1 MNRKTRSIK
10 ENTVRHLIRKMV
22 REMVAEGEGGEVE
35 QPEEEPAE
43 EPSEDLGLDEE
54 LSNIT
59 DSYIKKI
66 RNARAGVEQS
76 DVIEMM
82 SQIIDSF
89 GYGNQDK
96 LRLLQSIK
104 QEVVR

>member
-1 MNRKTRSIK
+1 MNRKTTSIK
-10 ENTVRHLIRKMV
+10 ENTMRRLVRKMV

-35 QPEEEPAE
+35 QPVEEPN
-43 EPSEDLGLDEE
+43 EDPGLDEE
-54 LSNIT
+54 LSNLT

-66 RNARAGVEQS
+66 KNVRAGVEKS
-76 DVIEMM
+76 DVIEMI

-96 LRLLQSIK
+96 LKVLQSIK

>member
-1 MNRKTRSIK
+1 MNGKTKTIK
-10 ENTVRHLIRKMV
+10 ENTMRHLIRKMV
-22 REMVAEGEGGEVE
+22 REMVAEGEGGEIE
-35 QPEEEPAE
+35 QPEEEP
-43 EPSEDLGLDEE
+43 SEDPGLDDE

-59 DSYIKKI
+59 DSFIKKI

-82 SQIIDSF
+82 SQIIDSL

-96 LRLLQSIK
+96 LRVLQGVKETTI
-104 QEVVR
+104 R

>member
-1 MNRKTRSIK
+1 MNRKTTSIK
-10 ENTVRHLIRKMV
+10 ENTMRRLVRKMV

-35 QPEEEPAE
+35 QPVEEPN
-43 EPSEDLGLDEE
+43 EDQGLDEE
-54 LSNIT
+54 LSNLT

-66 RNARAGVEQS
+66 RNARAGVEKS

-96 LRLLQSIK
+96 LKVLQSIK

>member
-1 MNRKTRSIK
+1 MNRKTTSIK
-10 ENTVRHLIRKMV
+10 ENTMRRLVRKMV

-35 QPEEEPAE
+35 QPVEEPN
-43 EPSEDLGLDEE
+43 EDPGLDEE
-54 LSNIT
+54 LSNLT

-66 RNARAGVEQS
+66 RNARAGVEKS

-96 LRLLQSIK
+96 LKVLQSIK

>member
-1 MNRKTRSIK
+1 MNRKTTSIK
-10 ENTVRHLIRKMV
+10 ENTMRRLVRKMV
-22 REMVAEGEGGEVE
+22 REMVAEGEVE
-35 QPEEEPAE
+35 QPVEEPN
-43 EPSEDLGLDEE
+43 EDPGLDEE
-54 LSNIT
+54 LSNLT

-66 RNARAGVEQS
+66 RNARAGVEKS
-76 DVIEMM
+76 DVIEMI

-96 LRLLQSIK
+96 LKVLQSIK

>member
-1 MNRKTRSIK
+1 MNRKTKLVK
-10 ENTVRHLIRKMV
+10 ENTMRRLVRKMV
-22 REMVAEGEGGEVE
+22 REMVAEGEGGQVE
-35 QPEEEPAE
+35 QPEEEPME
-43 EPSEDLGLDEE
+43 EPSEDPGLDEE
-54 LSNIT
+54 LSNLT

-66 RNARAGVEQS
+66 RNARAGVEKS
-76 DVIEMM
+76 DVIDMM

-96 LRLLQSIK
+96 LKVLQSIK